1 MQKKI
6 IHFIE
11 SSSRPISFSKERK
24 RERKKDEK
32 KERKKE
38 RKNECKKE
46 RKQEIFDTGK

>member
-11 SSSRPISFSKERK
+11 SSSRPISFSKERM
-24 RERKKDEK
+24 RERKKDE
-32 KERKKE
+32 KKE

-46 RKQEIFDTGK
+46 RKKEIFDTGK